1 MGQKDRPSRAGC
13 YVAYATYE
21 HKSVKRWEGAFF
33 RLQGFELSTRDKV
46 TLGVAA
52 PQRGRRRDNMRTE
65 LKAGLAIATL
75 GATLAT
81 GMLMGEAIAGQ
92 PHMRAALDYLRSARS
107 ELQEAARNKRGH
119 RAEALRLTNE
129 AISETEAG
137 IDAGDDD

>member
-1 MGQKDRPSRAGC
+1 
-13 YVAYATYE
+13 
-21 HKSVKRWEGAFF
+21 
-33 RLQGFELSTRDKV
+33 
-46 TLGVAA
+46 
-52 PQRGRRRDNMRTE
+52 MRTG

-81 GMLMGEAIAGQ
+81 GVLMGQAIAGQ